1 MPEEP
6 KHNPTAPPPKGKSRD
21 LHARLQENLDY
32 LSLTRIAETYRDH
45 VAQAAKSNQS
55 HLDFLDALLADEAA
69 TRFDRRV
76 SRRIARARFPVEKG
90 LEGFDWTHPKK
101 IDRQRILALFD
112 LDFLVKKRNALF
124 IGDTGLGKTHLSI
137 ALGIA
142 ACKAGY
148 NVLFRTAM
156 EIVNE
161 LQAAQTDAT
170 FLKKLRAL
178 TQPALLC
185 IDELGY
191 LPIDKHGADLL
202 FQVVSQRYERGS
214 IILTTNRV
222 PKEWAKVFNDATVA
236 SAVLDR
242 LAHHSEIV
250 VLEGKS
256 YRTERAAS

>member
-1 MPEEP
+1 MSENP
-6 KHNPTAPPPKGKSRD
+6 KSNPPPKSRGGSRD
-21 LHARLQENLDY
+21 IHTRLLENLEY
-32 LSLTRIAETYRDH
+32 LSLTRLTETYKDH
-45 VAQAAKSNQS
+45 VTQAAKANQS
-55 HLDFLDALLADEAA
+55 HVDFLDAVLADEAA
-69 TRFDRRV
+69 ARFDRRV
-76 SRRIARARFPVEKG
+76 SRRIARARFPVEKTI
-90 LEGFDWTHPKK
+90 ESFDWTHPSKV
-101 IDRQRILALFD
+101 DRQRALALFD
-112 LDFLVKKRNALF
+112 LDFLEQKRNALF
-124 IGDTGLGKTHLSI
+124 IGTTGLGKTHLAI

-142 ACKAGY
+142 ACKKGH

-170 FLKKLRAL
+170 FLKKLRFFS
-178 TQPALLC
+178 QPALLV

-191 LPIDKHGADLL
+191 LPIDKQGADLL

-214 IILTTNRV
+214 IVLTTNRV